1 MKCPI
6 LRARAMLTIRT
17 WMKSMSM
24 LTTQLHA
31 QVHAQ
36 FVIGMTSTDLVGGE
50 THANSAI
57 NALGCV
63 ESEGASDSQG
73 AG

>member
-1 MKCPI
+1 
-6 LRARAMLTIRT
+6 
-17 WMKSMSM
+17 MSM

-31 QVHAQ
+31 RVHAQ
-36 FVIGMTSTDLVGGE
+36 FAIGMTSTDLVGGE
-50 THANSAI
+50 TNANSAI